1 MVTRASNQRHV
12 ACACESVEWGGPSCE
27 QRSLALQRCPR
38 PRCGASQQHVELSF
52 LAERGVPVRLRA
64 ATRPSHLGLTLAV
77 LVLAV
82 REGPSGRQLAVWT
95 SSRQSHMGPTRQDPD
110 GQDPDWQ
117 HPDNQTWMEPTVFVC
132 LAAARALRLTRSR
145 PPSPPRRGNVAGAV
159 EGAAEGA
166 AEGAVGLLP
175 PPKRLKRRGGLVV
188 VAFAL
193 AGGSAGSDRVE
204 GALGGGGASCGDLAG
219 GGCCSP
225 WLSPA
230 CWLPFSPPDRVGLAW
245 PSTPAPADPTLL
257 DASADAQ
264 ETLGW
269 GEEGL
274 YA

>member
-1 MVTRASNQRHV
+1 
-12 ACACESVEWGGPSCE
+12 
-27 QRSLALQRCPR
+27 
-38 PRCGASQQHVELSF
+38 
-52 LAERGVPVRLRA
+52 
-64 ATRPSHLGLTLAV
+64 
-77 LVLAV
+77 
-82 REGPSGRQLAVWT
+82 
-95 SSRQSHMGPTRQDPD
+95 
-110 GQDPDWQ
+110 
-117 HPDNQTWMEPTVFVC
+117 MEPTVFVC

-230 CWLPFSPPDRVGLAW
+230 CRLPFSPPDRVGLAW
-245 PSTPAPADPTLL
+245 PSTPAPADPPLL

-274 YA
+274 YAVGCFPSAGGEDESLCAALLSCGEAGRSGERHLALLPLPPGVSRVREMPPPAAAVARGGDLDFGRGGGCSLGPGCSFG